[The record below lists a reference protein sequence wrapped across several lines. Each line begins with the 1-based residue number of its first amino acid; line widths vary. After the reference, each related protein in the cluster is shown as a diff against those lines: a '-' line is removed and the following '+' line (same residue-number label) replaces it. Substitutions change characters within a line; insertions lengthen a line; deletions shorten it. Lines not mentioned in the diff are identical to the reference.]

1 MRTKR
6 HGSKDEMAL
15 LETDPMYQFE
25 VQPIVPLPS
34 IGGVDLTI
42 TNTATMMI
50 IITLLIS
57 GGLAWLSRRGTLV
70 PSRGQSLAELAYS
83 FVADMATSIMGK
95 DGMRFFPYV
104 FTLFT
109 FIFVANLLG
118 LIPGTF
124 TVTSHI
130 IVTFALAMITM
141 SVVLWVGFTKHGFG
155 FLRLFAPKGLPVWMY
170 PLLVPIEVISF
181 LSRPISLAIRLFANM
196 LAGHVLL
203 KLFGGFTISLVG
215 ALGLI
220 GAGGILAI
228 LAMTILTA
236 VTGLEFLIAF
246 LQAYIFAVLSCIYI
260 NDALHPS
267 H

>member
-1 MRTKR
+1 
-6 HGSKDEMAL
+6 MAT

-25 VQPIVPLPS
+25 VQPVFELPTVLG
-34 IGGVDLTI
+34 IDLTI
-42 TNTATMMI
+42 TNTALCMI
-50 IITLLIS
+50 IVVLLIA
-57 GGLAWLSRRGTLV
+57 GGLSFLSRRGALV
-70 PSRGQSLAELAYS
+70 PSRGQSVAELLYE
-83 FVADMATSIMGK
+83 FVADMAKSIMGK
-95 DGMRFFPYV
+95 DGMRFFPYI

-118 LIPGTF
+118 LVPGMF

-130 IVTFALAMITM
+130 IVTLMLGLITIGT
-141 SVVLWVGFTKHGFG
+141 VLWVGFTKNGLG
-155 FLRLFAPKGLPVWMY
+155 FLRLFAPAGLPLWIY
-170 PLLVPIEVISF
+170 PLLVPIEILSF

-203 KLFGGFTISLVG
+203 KLFGGFTIQLVG
-215 ALGLI
+215 ALGLV

-228 LAMTILTA
+228 LSMGILTA